1 MEEQLYITTDR
12 LELVSQELLR
22 VTQIKEEFLA
32 TMSHELRTP
41 LNAILGCTEALQEE
55 VLGPLNERQLKSLST
70 IKRSGQRLLS
80 LINDILDVSKIE
92 AGEVALDINTIAV
105 LPLCD
110 SSLAS
115 IQQQAADKEIQLDL
129 QVSSAIVNIAV
140 DEQRM
145 RQVLI
150 NLLSNAVKFT
160 AARGQITLSVNQAA
174 GVEENGAI
182 DFAVTDTGIGIASA
196 DQDKLFQPFVQLDS
210 KLNRQYAGAGLG
222 LAFVKQIVELHGG
235 RVLLQSELG
244 QGSCFTVRL
253 PQTCL
258 MPDPGSSNIMP
269 VTSDYSQPETTTSA
283 LILLVENDEAYVNTF
298 SNYLTAKGYRTVW
311 AKNGQEA
318 IELADSKLPDLIL
331 MNLQMPQMDVLAA
344 ITSIRQ
350 NPQLVTIPIIA
361 LTTLT
366 PADDFPAG
374 TEIELE
380 HCLAIGAS
388 DYLTKPVQLKQLNLK
403 IRKFLNLS

>member
-1 MEEQLYITTDR
+1 MEEQLHITTDR
-12 LELVSQELLR
+12 LELISQELLR
-22 VTQIKEEFLA
+22 ATRIKEEFLA

-41 LNAILGCTEALQEE
+41 LNAILGSTEALQEE

-160 AARGQITLSVNQAA
+160 ATRGQITLSVTQTA
-174 GVEENGAI
+174 GLDENGSIDLAI
-182 DFAVTDTGIGIASA
+182 TDTGIGIASA

-235 RVLLQSELG
+235 RVLVQSELG

-253 PQTCL
+253 PQACL
-258 MPDPGSSNIMP
+258 MPDLGSSTIMP
-269 VTSDYSQPETTTSA
+269 ATSDPSRPETATSA
-283 LILLVENDEAYVNTF
+283 LILLVENNEAHVNTL
-298 SNYLTAKGYRTVW
+298 SNYLIAKGYQTIW

-331 MNLQMPQMDVLAA
+331 MNLQMPQMDGLAA

-350 NPQLVTIPIIA
+350 NPQLATIPIIA
-361 LTTLT
+361 LTALA
-366 PADDFPAG
+366 PADDFPSG
-374 TEIELE
+374 TEIELK
-380 HCLAIGAS
+380 HCLDLGAS
-388 DYLTKPVQLKQLNLK
+388 DYLTKPVQLKQINLK
-403 IRKFLNLS
+403 IRKFLNLP

>member
-1 MEEQLYITTDR
+1 MEKQLQITTDR

-22 VTQIKEEFLA
+22 ANQIKEEFLA

-41 LNAILGCTEALQEE
+41 LNAILGSTEALQEE
-55 VLGPLNERQLKSLST
+55 VFGPLNERQLKSLCT

-80 LINDILDVSKIE
+80 LINDILHVSAIE
-92 AGEVALDINTIAV
+92 SGEVSLNITTTPV
-105 LPLCD
+105 LPLCE

-115 IQQQAADKEIQLDL
+115 IQQQAAEKEIQLDL

-150 NLLSNAVKFT
+150 NLLNNAVKFT
-160 AARGQITLSVNQAA
+160 ADRGQITLAVSQSEAVDQTSS
-174 GVEENGAI
+174 I
-182 DFAVTDTGIGIASA
+182 DFAIIDTGIGIASA
-196 DQDKLFQPFVQLDS
+196 DRDKLFQPFVQLDS

-222 LAFVKQIVELHGG
+222 LTFVKQIVELHGG

-258 MPDPGSSNIMP
+258 MPDLDSATIMP
-269 VTSDYSQPETTTSA
+269 VISDPSQPETATSA
-283 LILLVENDEAYVNTF
+283 LILLVENNEAYVNTY
-298 SNYLTAKGYRTVW
+298 SNYLIAKGYRMIL
-311 AKNGQEA
+311 AENGQEA

-331 MNLQMPQMDVLAA
+331 INLQMPQMDGLAA

-350 NPQLVTIPIIA
+350 NPQLATIPIIA
-361 LTTLT
+361 LAAIT
-366 PADDFPAG
+366 PEDDFPAG
-374 TEIELE
+374 TAAELE

-403 IRKFLNLS
+403 IRKLLNLP

>member
-1 MEEQLYITTDR
+1 MEDQLHITTDR
-12 LELVSQELLR
+12 LELISHELLR
-22 VTQIKEEFLA
+22 ATQIKEEFLA

-41 LNAILGCTEALQEE
+41 LNAILGSTEALQEE

-92 AGEVALDINTIAV
+92 AGKVTLNITTTEV
-105 LPLCD
+105 LPLCN

-115 IQQQAADKEIQLDL
+115 VQQQAADKEIQLDL
-129 QVSSAIVNIAV
+129 QVSPSIINIAV

-145 RQVLI
+145 HQVLI

-160 AARGQITLSVNQAA
+160 AARGQIALSVTPTANET
-174 GVEENGAI
+174 GSI
-182 DFAVTDTGIGIASA
+182 DFAITDTGIGIANE

-210 KLNRQYAGAGLG
+210 RLNRKYAGAGIG
-222 LAFVKQIVELHGG
+222 LTFAKQIVELHGG
-235 RVLLQSELG
+235 RILLQSELG

-258 MPDPGSSNIMP
+258 MPDLDKAVIMP
-269 VTSDYSQPETTTSA
+269 SVTSNSSHPETATST
-283 LILLVENDEAYVNTF
+283 LILLVENNEAHVNTY
-298 SNYLTAKGYRTVW
+298 SNYLTAKGYQTIW
-311 AKNGQEA
+311 AKNRQEA
-318 IELADSKLPDLIL
+318 IELADSELPDLIL
-331 MNLQMPQMDVLAA
+331 MNLQIPQMDGLAA

-350 NPQLVTIPIIA
+350 NPQLATIPIIA
-361 LTTLT
+361 IAALA
-366 PADDFPAG
+366 PEDDSSPG
-374 TEIELE
+374 TETELE

-403 IRKFLNLS
+403 IRKLLNLP